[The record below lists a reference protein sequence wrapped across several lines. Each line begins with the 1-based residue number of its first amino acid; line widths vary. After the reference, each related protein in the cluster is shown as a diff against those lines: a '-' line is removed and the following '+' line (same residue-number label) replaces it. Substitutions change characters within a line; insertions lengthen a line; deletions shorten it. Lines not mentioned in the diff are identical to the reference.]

1 MYMNIDTKMA
11 QAFNRAVTNP
21 DNIQSN
27 GAVNWNYV
35 DADVYM
41 AVGPKTHNNTNT
53 PAELSLI
60 NTHYALFDVLCN
72 AYEQA
77 NGAQVQLGTGIVS

>member
-1 MYMNIDTKMA
+1 MYMTISKEMA
-11 QAFNRAVTNP
+11 QAFNRAGTNP
-21 DNIQSN
+21 VIIQSN

-41 AVGPKTHNNTNT
+41 AVGPSTHGIEG
-53 PAELSLI
+53 PAERSLI

-77 NGAQVQLGTGIVS
+77 NGPQEQLPATI

>member
-1 MYMNIDTKMA
+1 MYMNISKEMA

-41 AVGPKTHNNTNT
+41 AVGPSTHGLEG
-53 PAELSLI
+53 PAERSLI
-60 NTHYALFDVLCN
+60 NTHYALFEVLCN

-77 NGAQVQLGTGIVS
+77 NGPQVQLGTTIVS

>member
-1 MYMNIDTKMA
+1 MYMTISKEMA

-21 DNIQSN
+21 ENIQSN

-41 AVGPKTHNNTNT
+41 AVGPSTHGIEG
-53 PAELSLI
+53 PAERSLI

-77 NGAQVQLGTGIVS
+77 NGPQVQLPATI

>member
-1 MYMNIDTKMA
+1 MYMTISKEMA

-21 DNIQSN
+21 ENIQSN

-41 AVGPKTHNNTNT
+41 AVGPSTHGIEG
-53 PAELSLI
+53 PAERSLI

-77 NGAQVQLGTGIVS
+77 NGPQVQLDTVA

>member
-1 MYMNIDTKMA
+1 MYMTISKEMA

-21 DNIQSN
+21 ENIQSN

-41 AVGPKTHNNTNT
+41 AVGPSTHGIEG
-53 PAELSLI
+53 PAERTLI

-77 NGAQVQLGTGIVS
+77 NGPQVQLDTVA

>member
-1 MYMNIDTKMA
+1 MNIPAEMA
-11 QAFNRAVTNP
+11 KAFNSAVTNP
-21 DNIQSN
+21 NNIQSN

-41 AVGPKTHNNTNT
+41 AVGPRTHGCENT
-53 PAELSLI
+53 PAELSMI

-77 NGAQVQLGTGIVS
+77 NGAQVQLDTVV

>member
-1 MYMNIDTKMA
+1 MTISKEMA

-21 DNIQSN
+21 KNIQSN

-41 AVGPKTHNNTNT
+41 AVGPSTHGIEG
-53 PAELSLI
+53 PAERSLI

-77 NGAQVQLGTGIVS
+77 NGPQVQLDTVA

>member
-1 MYMNIDTKMA
+1 MYMTISKEMA

-21 DNIQSN
+21 ENIQSN
-27 GAVNWNYV
+27 GSVNWNYV

-41 AVGPKTHNNTNT
+41 AVGPSTHGLEG
-53 PAELSLI
+53 PAERSLI

-77 NGAQVQLGTGIVS
+77 NGPQVQLDTVV

>member
-1 MYMNIDTKMA
+1 MYMTISKEMA

-21 DNIQSN
+21 QNIQSN

-41 AVGPKTHNNTNT
+41 AVGPSTHGLEG
-53 PAELSLI
+53 PAERSLI

-77 NGAQVQLGTGIVS
+77 NGPQVQLDTVV

>member
-1 MYMNIDTKMA
+1 MYMNIDKKMA

-41 AVGPKTHNNTNT
+41 AVGPSTHG
-53 PAELSLI
+53 PVSY
-60 NTHYALFDVLCN
+60 THLRAH
-72 AYEQA
+72 E
-77 NGAQVQLGTGIVS
+77 T

>member
-1 MYMNIDTKMA
+1 MYMTISKEMA
-11 QAFNRAVTNP
+11 QAFNRAVTDP
-21 DNIQSN
+21 ENIQSN

-41 AVGPKTHNNTNT
+41 AVGPSTHGLEG
-53 PAELSLI
+53 PAERSLI

-77 NGAQVQLGTGIVS
+77 NGVQVQLDTVA

>member
-1 MYMNIDTKMA
+1 MYMTISKQMA

-21 DNIQSN
+21 ENIQSN

-41 AVGPKTHNNTNT
+41 AVGPSTHGIEG
-53 PAELSLI
+53 PAERSLI

-77 NGAQVQLGTGIVS
+77 NGPQEQLDTVA

>member
-1 MYMNIDTKMA
+1 MTISKEMA

-21 DNIQSN
+21 ENIQSN

-41 AVGPKTHNNTNT
+41 AVGPSTHGIEG
-53 PAELSLI
+53 PAERSLI

-77 NGAQVQLGTGIVS
+77 NGPQVQLDTVA